1 MQGYNN
7 FCSAFNNL
15 RDIYDYSE
23 PYNVVVETGIIGLY
37 RICFDESRKMMKEI
51 LEEHGFKESAA
62 GSPKTILKTAYQAGM
77 IHNEQVWLKALSA
90 RNNVAHAYNRKIAI
104 EIVNQC
110 KNEFYDMFRE
120 LKEEIE
126 KWR

>member
-7 FCSAFNNL
+7 FCSA
-15 RDIYDYSE
+15 
-23 PYNVVVETGIIGLY
+23 
-37 RICFDESRKMMKEI
+37 
-51 LEEHGFKESAA
+51 FKESAA
-62 GSPKTILKTAYQAGM
+62 GSPKTILKTAYQAEM

-90 RNNVAHAYNRKIAI
+90 RNNVAHAYNHKIAI

>member
-1 MQGYNN
+1 
-7 FCSAFNNL
+7 
-15 RDIYDYSE
+15 
-23 PYNVVVETGIIGLY
+23 
-37 RICFDESRKMMKEI
+37 
-51 LEEHGFKESAA
+51 
-62 GSPKTILKTAYQAGM
+62 M

-90 RNNVAHAYNRKIAI
+90 RNNVAYAYNHKIAI

-126 KWR
+126 K

>member
-1 MQGYNN
+1 MQYYNN

-15 RDIYDYSE
+15 KDIYDYSE
-23 PYNVVVETGIIGLY
+23 PYNVVVEAGITGLY
-37 RICFDESRKMMKEI
+37 RICFDESWKMMKEI

-62 GSPKTILKTAYQAGM
+62 GSPKTILKTAYQAEM

-90 RNNVAHAYNRKIAI
+90 RNNVAHAYNHKIAI

>member
-1 MQGYNN
+1 
-7 FCSAFNNL
+7 
-15 RDIYDYSE
+15 
-23 PYNVVVETGIIGLY
+23 
-37 RICFDESRKMMKEI
+37 
-51 LEEHGFKESAA
+51 
-62 GSPKTILKTAYQAGM
+62 M

-90 RNNVAHAYNRKIAI
+90 RNNVAHAYNHKIAV

-126 KWR
+126 KSR